1 MDDSR
6 AQRLFGES
14 LVAPGDLASSPFRV
28 DRDRIVSSPFFA
40 RLAGVTQVISP
51 GGAGLLVHN
60 RMTHSL
66 KVAQVA
72 RAIAERV
79 AVGSDLSEKLGGC
92 DPDVVEAAPLA
103 PHLRRSEEHTSE
115 LPS

>member
-1 MDDSR
+1 MDDPRSR
-6 AQRLFGES
+6 RLFGDR
-14 LVAPGDLASSPFRV
+14 LVAPGDLAASPFRV

-72 RAIAERV
+72 RAIAERLV
-79 AVGSDLSEKLGGC
+79 AADEVRHAVGRRERRGPHRLGGA
-92 DPDVVEAAPLA
+92 DG
-103 PHLRRSEEHTSE
+103 
-115 LPS
+115 